1 MEQVQRKPWSA
12 RRTGAP
18 PLWRQAKRIGAIQL
32 GEDCVRPHNPYWYL
46 KGPSGEPEF
55 LVMRNCSDRI
65 RGNGC
70 KLKEGKFRLGNR
82 KKFFLVRMVRH

>member
-1 MEQVQRKPWSA
+1 M
-12 RRTGAP
+12 
-18 PLWRQAKRIGAIQL
+18 L
-32 GEDCVRPHNPYWYL
+32 GGLEHLPYGDRPRELGLFSLEDCVRPHNPYWYL